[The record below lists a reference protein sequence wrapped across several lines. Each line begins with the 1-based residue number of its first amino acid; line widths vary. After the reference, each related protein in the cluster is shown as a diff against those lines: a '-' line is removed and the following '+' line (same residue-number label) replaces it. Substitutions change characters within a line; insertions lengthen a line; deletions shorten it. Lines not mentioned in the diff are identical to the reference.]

1 MIIESSGKMNEEKEE
16 MFLDEL
22 SYIKDD
28 NYQEALLNIINML
41 PEYWFH
47 EAASSTGK
55 YHPEYALGEGGLLRH
70 SKAAMRIGFELLE
83 NPAIGNK
90 YTDREKDL
98 MLMSL
103 LVHDGLKL
111 GLPQE
116 KYTRF
121 DHPILMGK
129 FIVDKREEIGLSEED
144 AKFMNDVIKTHM
156 GVWTTDYNG
165 NEVLEPPK
173 TKYQNFVHMCDFLAS
188 RKSILL
194 PFDEDNKISV

>member
-1 MIIESSGKMNEEKEE
+1 MIIESSDKMNEEKEE

-156 GVWTTDYNG
+156 GVWTKDYNW

>member
-129 FIVDKREEIGLSEED
+129 FIVDKREKIGLSEED